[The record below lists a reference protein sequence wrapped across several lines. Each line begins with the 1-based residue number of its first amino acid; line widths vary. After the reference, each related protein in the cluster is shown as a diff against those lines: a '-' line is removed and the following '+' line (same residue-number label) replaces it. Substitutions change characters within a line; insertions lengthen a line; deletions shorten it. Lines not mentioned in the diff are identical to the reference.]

1 MAGNLQ
7 VHNQYTFVTLK
18 KSKSR
23 VCDIFIEGRQ
33 TFMDQL
39 DQLSHATQGRF
50 QYEFPPDPRD
60 RWKDELGRQHAPPQP
75 RPGMGPVPPGL
86 QLDLT
91 ASSGSVLRTF
101 LFSSLYASS
110 VTSEI
115 GILTQHTE
123 GLVHKVSQHRGGCI
137 CSRLEIQVSK
147 EV

>member
-7 VHNQYTFVTLK
+7 VHNQYTFGTPEK
-18 KSKSR
+18 IKSK

-33 TFMDQL
+33 TFMEQL
-39 DQLSHATQGRF
+39 DQLVHATQGRI

-91 ASSGSVLRTF
+91 ASSGSVLRTS
-101 LFSSLYASS
+101 LFSSLSAFS

-115 GILTQHTE
+115 SILTQRTE
-123 GLVHKVSQHRGGCI
+123 GLVH
-137 CSRLEIQVSK
+137 
-147 EV
+147 